1 MFLER
6 PEKLHINYEYFVQNG
21 ANFLLLLFICVKPL

>member
-6 PEKLHINYEYFVQNG
+6 PGKLHINYEYFVQNG
-21 ANFLLLLFICVKPL
+21 ANLLLLFICVKPL

>member
-6 PEKLHINYEYFVQNG
+6 PDKLHINYEYFVQNG
-21 ANFLLLLFICVKPL
+21 VNFLLLLFICVKSL

>member
-6 PEKLHINYEYFVQNG
+6 PDKLHINYEYFVQNG
-21 ANFLLLLFICVKPL
+21 VNFLLLFICVKSL